1 MSSYIHSDFYHSS
14 TESPAIVF
22 LNATVDYVSDG
33 SVVYYE
39 SDMLVDLQNVDDYL
53 INVSITCTFSGHPR
67 PQVKWF
73 LNGLNVS
80 ECIDATN
87 ITTEGNTSILYLST
101 TNSKSFFG
109 SYQCVVDNEAGYVSN
124 TTRILPKGVLL

>member
-1 MSSYIHSDFYHSS
+1 MYHSL
-14 TESPAIVF
+14 TETPAIAF
-22 LNATVDYVSDG
+22 LNATVDYVSEG
-33 SVVYYE
+33 SVAYYK

-53 INVSITCTFSGHPR
+53 INVTITCTFSGHPSPR
-67 PQVKWF
+67 VKWF

-80 ECIDATN
+80 ECIDVTS
-87 ITTEGNTSILYLST
+87 IVTEGNTSILYLST

-124 TTRILPKGVLL
+124 TT